1 MLRRLRETAPAA
13 LVPFAWTVVA
23 ATHLDAVTSHAIFV
37 AHVVMSLLLATFAVT
52 GWRDMS
58 DGVLRVWRTI
68 IVVGFGATAFGVVGF
83 VADAVPLLAVSLY
96 AWMVLPALG
105 LLYTG
110 RAIDGPAPSY
120 LGGGVVTLLG
130 ASVYATA
137 PSLAVAGIGLVGV
150 GETAGIVDAVVR
162 Y

>member
-13 LVPFAWTVVA
+13 LVPFAWTVVGA
-23 ATHLDAVTSHAIFV
+23 AHLDAVTPHAVFV

-58 DGVLRVWRTI
+58 DGVLRIWRAI
-68 IVVGFGATAFGVVGF
+68 IVVGFGATVLGLAGF
-83 VADAVPLLAVSLY
+83 VADADPLLAVSLY
-96 AWMVLPALG
+96 AWMALPALG

-110 RAIDGPAPSY
+110 RAVGAPAPAY
-120 LGGGVVTLLG
+120 LGGGVVASLG
-130 ASVYATA
+130 AGVHATQ
-137 PSLAVAGIGLVGV
+137 PSLALAGVGLVGV
-150 GETAGIVDAVVR
+150 GQTIGIVDAVVR